1 MRRIQTIAL
10 TVLLLPLFSC
20 QKLQQPAYTQ
30 SVNAVVPDLAES
42 LTDYLNLSW
51 SSSVTNVTVT
61 ADKVSVSGVCV
72 GSCVYALVDVAPYEE
87 MTTMTEFPQT
97 TMLDGPGEFT
107 KTFPRFYA
115 RDGKRYDRA
124 LSRWAII
131 RIRRAT
137 GLSELVSSAR
147 YADNVEQKYSAAAA
161 SAASKK
167 GLGAGSGELYWQ
179 DVDELG
185 VGSVTVNLSLTD
197 YFSTTSVSGWE
208 RIMYGQQY
216 FWMNTSKFEELDSF
230 LLEASQR
237 SAVVFGIVLIP
248 LDSVLADPENDGGR
262 YAMPNLTDAGAVNA
276 YAAVMDYMAN
286 RYSTG
291 TYGRIH
297 HWIIHNEVDEGYK
310 WTNMGVQ
317 PEEKYIDRYVKSM
330 RLCYN
335 IVRQYDSNASVLA
348 SFAHSWYDAT
358 EKYTAFNMLE
368 HIARYSAREGDFN
381 WGVAY
386 HSYPYDLSIP
396 YFWSY
401 DPAHGVSLSRKSP
414 YVTPYN
420 LEVVNDWI
428 LQSAHRHP
436 DGRKRLLVLSEQG
449 INARYDVAD
458 EYKANEYVMQA
469 AGAAWMWKKA
479 NALAGIDFVHWHA
492 WRDGADDGLNL
503 GLRHSPSW
511 SEPSAKKEV
520 YDVWKAAA
528 TYGEGGVL
536 DAYLPT
542 LGRTSWDYLTA
553 DVTD

>member
-1 MRRIQTIAL
+1 MRRIQILVL
-10 TVLLLPLFSC
+10 TALLLPLFSC
-20 QKLQQPAYTQ
+20 NKIQQPAYTQ
-30 SVNAVVPDLAES
+30 SLNAVVPDLVES
-42 LTDYLNLSW
+42 LTDYLNVSW

-61 ADKVSVSGVCV
+61 ADEVSVSGVCV

-97 TMLDGPGEFT
+97 SMLDGPGEFT

-131 RIRRAT
+131 RIRRST

-147 YADNVEQKYSAAAA
+147 YADNVQQKYSAVSA
-161 SAASKK
+161 SASSKK
-167 GLGAGSGELYWQ
+167 GLGAGNGELYWQ

-185 VGSVTVNLSLTD
+185 VSSVAVNLLLTD
-197 YFSTTSVSGWE
+197 YFSTTSVAGWE
-208 RIMYGQQY
+208 RILYGQQY
-216 FWMNTSKFEELDSF
+216 FWMNTSKFDQLDSF
-230 LLEASQR
+230 LLQAAQR
-237 SAVVFGIVLIP
+237 KVVVFGIVLIP

-262 YAMPNLTDAGAVNA
+262 FAMPNLTDEGAVNA
-276 YAAVMDYMAN
+276 YAAVMDYIAN

-297 HWIIHNEVDEGYK
+297 HWIIHNEVDEGYE

-335 IVRQYDSNASVLA
+335 IVRQYDSNAYVLA

-368 HIARYSAREGDFN
+368 QIARYSAREGDFN

-386 HSYPYDLSIP
+386 HSYPYDLHIP

-401 DPAHGVSLSRKSP
+401 DPAHGVSLSRKSR

-436 DGRKRLLVLSEQG
+436 DGRKRLLALSEQG
-449 INARYDVAD
+449 INARYDVPD

-479 NALAGIDFVHWHA
+479 NALVGIDFVHWHA
-492 WRDGADDGLNL
+492 WMDGADEGLNL

-528 TYGEGGVL
+528 TYNEGGVL

-542 LGRTSWDYLTA
+542 LGRTSWDYLTG
-553 DVTD
+553 DVTN